1 MVKRPH
7 SDSGAVLV
15 EMAITIPA
23 LLLILCGIAEFGLL
37 FRTHEVT
44 VNAAREGARL
54 GALPGNEGS
63 DYAVVRARVE
73 AYLADAGL
81 TGAHTVT
88 VVPETMPL
96 GTGTLTAGGTR
107 VTISYTYT
115 SRFLGPAAGLINGT
129 FAPTIT
135 FQSTALM
142 RVHIAA
148 TGS

>member
-1 MVKRPH
+1 MKRLH
-7 SDSGAVLV
+7 SNTGAALV

-23 LLLILCGIAEFGLL
+23 LLLIFGGIAEFGLL

-44 VNAAREGARL
+44 TNAAREGARL

-81 TGAHTVT
+81 TGPHTVT

-96 GTGTLTAGGTR
+96 GTGTLIATGTR
-107 VTISYTYT
+107 VTISYTY
-115 SRFLGPAAGLINGT
+115 SCRFLGPIAGLINGS
-129 FAPTIT
+129 FASTINL
-135 FQSTALM
+135 QSSALM
-142 RVHIAA
+142 RVQIGAV
-148 TGS
+148 GS